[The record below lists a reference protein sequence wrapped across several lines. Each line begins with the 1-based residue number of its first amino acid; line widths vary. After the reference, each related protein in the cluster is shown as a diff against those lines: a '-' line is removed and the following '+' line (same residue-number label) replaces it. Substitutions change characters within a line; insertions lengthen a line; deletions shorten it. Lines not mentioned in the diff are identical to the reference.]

1 VAFNSNFVEGQTQTY
16 KLEDTT
22 PCAFRFLLQWIYS
35 EKLTIIFEQDEET
48 QRAMQATEPPYYDR
62 GLIVDGSFAS
72 VELQALAEAWILADK
87 LIIPKLQNAV
97 MNKLYFIAMKKGF
110 PTGCFNYVYAN
121 TQDGSPLRKILINFI
136 AQLVQDGFIK
146 KSSKAFPHQL
156 LIDVI
161 DFRER
166 YGYPKPSWRIPEVNE
181 YYILG
186 DSSDEH

>member
-1 VAFNSNFVEGQTQTY
+1 
-16 KLEDTT
+16 
-22 PCAFRFLLQWIYS
+22 
-35 EKLTIIFEQDEET
+35 
-48 QRAMQATEPPYYDR
+48 MQATEPPYYDR

-97 MNKLYFIAMKKGF
+97 MNKLYCIAMKKGF

-146 KSSKAFPHQL
+146 KSSKAFPH
-156 LIDVI
+156 
-161 DFRER
+161 
-166 YGYPKPSWRIPEVNE
+166 
-181 YYILG
+181 
-186 DSSDEH
+186 